1 MKWGIILV
9 IALAVVVALLSFLLL
24 RNPSQEQQPL
34 PTVSQENAGVQEE
47 SAEAAPVQNYIKI
60 SGIYKKLVGKISPS
74 EGKKIKG
81 IVEITL
87 TAVPEGMEGLSFVIL
102 LPGQKAQE
110 VGPNLG
116 VDSSGDDGWGML
128 LDTNGYANGLYDIG
142 IVANRAGS
150 DGPIDAASIQV
161 IIEN

>member
-24 RNPSQEQQPL
+24 RNSSQEQQSTAL
-34 PTVSQENAGVQEE
+34 QENTEVQEE
-47 SAEAAPVQNYIKI
+47 NAKAAPVQGHIRI
-60 SGIYKKLVGKISPS
+60 SGIYKKLAGKISPS
-74 EGKKIKG
+74 DGKKIKG
-81 IVEITL
+81 IVEIVL
-87 TAVPEGMEGLSFVIL
+87 TDVPEGAEGISFIIL

-116 VDSSGDDGWGML
+116 VDSSGDDGWGIL
-128 LDTNGYANGLYDIG
+128 LDTNGYANGLYNIG

-150 DGPIDAASIQV
+150 DGPIDAASVQV